1 MGKKKSKTASQTL
14 ALQLGLTG
22 HELANLAGDAFCPK
36 PATQTAL
43 KDPVYSPEIVVPNH
57 EGSDL
62 ARRKMSSKES
72 SMTVLVDRV
81 NEQAVECSKQSKDYR
96 IILPR
101 LPTGMLVTNSLFL
114 HADMSGRPYKA
125 ADFKEVLFSMTERTD
140 LIALGPYQMSHVWMT
155 VFANGAAKCKIKA
168 CEELEI
174 KQKRCLVIDPT
185 KDEIKMKLLWLPPQL
200 PGSEIKKVLE
210 PFGTV
215 KDITREKWRF
225 SDLEETDT
233 LTRIV
238 TLVLKNHLTV
248 DKVPHT
254 LNIYGV
260 NSLVVIPGRP
270 LFCLRCKAIGH
281 IRRQCSTPRCTQCW
295 RFGHST
301 EECIVTYASK
311 LQGNASPVADVSEHI
326 MDVDEMFTKDLKP
339 MGESQ
344 GSHENTSSS
353 AMSHID
359 DYCPVSGALVNKDKS
374 SGSSCGEWDITPA
387 KFVDIEWTTSKP
399 QLLGV
404 PLNVMDNP
412 KLISRRPRQLMQT
425 PSMTASE
432 AFTRAPGAD
441 FVYQEYN
448 EQENTLIFGTPDETR
463 AGKLN
468 SIQGIEVD
476 GRQYPVA
483 RYVAAPDDT
492 VKGSSMAFLRK
503 TPMT

>member
-1 MGKKKSKTASQTL
+1 
-14 ALQLGLTG
+14 
-22 HELANLAGDAFCPK
+22 
-36 PATQTAL
+36 
-43 KDPVYSPEIVVPNH
+43 
-57 EGSDL
+57 
-62 ARRKMSSKES
+62 MSSKES

-96 IILPR
+96 IILSR

-125 ADFKEVLFSMTERTD
+125 TDFKEVLFSIIERTD
-140 LIALGPYQMSHVWMT
+140 LIALGPYQMSHVWMA

-200 PGSEIKKVLE
+200 PDNEIKKVLE

-238 TLVLKNHLTV
+238 TLALKDHLTV

-260 NSLVVIPGRP
+260 NTLVVIPGQPP
-270 LFCLRCKAIGH
+270 LCLRCKAIGH
-281 IRRQCSTPRCTQCW
+281 IRRQYSTPRCTQCW

-311 LQGNASPVADVSEHI
+311 LQGNTSPVADVSEHI
-326 MDVDEMFTKDLKP
+326 MDVDEMFTKDLEP

-353 AMSHID
+353 ASLPDSMCKLKKLES
-359 DYCPVSGALVNKDKS
+359 L
-374 SGSSCGEWDITPA
+374 
-387 KFVDIEWTTSKP
+387 
-399 QLLGV
+399 LLGV
-404 PLNVMDNP
+404 NQLSRLPETLSQLGNLKTVVLSENRLTSFPRCFCGLKHLDVLDLSRNRIAEVPDCVGDLQATELNLNQNQ
-412 KLISRRPRQLMQT
+412 ISLLSENVANCPRLKVLRLEENCLQISSIPTSLLADSQVSLLAVEGNLFELKDLQEKEGYEAYMERY
-425 PSMTASE
+425 TA
-432 AFTRAPGAD
+432 TKKKM
-441 FVYQEYN
+441 Y
-448 EQENTLIFGTPDETR
+448 
-463 AGKLN
+463 
-468 SIQGIEVD
+468 
-476 GRQYPVA
+476 
-483 RYVAAPDDT
+483 
-492 VKGSSMAFLRK
+492 
-503 TPMT
+503 